1 MRRAGSGQ
9 LSLMPGPVSI
19 LKECWVGSDST
30 LALNDPQHKRTW
42 FFAGMSGYVSRLMSI
57 SSSNHADT
65 PVSGRDRMIIYISM
79 LLALFL
85 AALDQTIVATALP
98 SMIEDLS
105 GVERYAWV
113 ATSYLL
119 ASTSL
124 ALVYGK
130 LADTYSRKIVT
141 LLAIV
146 LFLGGSMLCGLAG
159 EFGDLP
165 VIGDGMTQ
173 LVLFRGIQGAGGGGL
188 FAMTFI
194 VIADLFTPAER
205 GKYQG
210 FVGAVFGI
218 ASVLGPL
225 IGGLLTDHAGGLIPG
240 IEGWRWVFYV
250 NVPVGG
256 LVLWVIIRRMP
267 RLDPPKGAARPD
279 LIGAALLLGGLAP
292 ATLALQLDKGSYPWL
307 PSLKT
312 DTASGGWESWL
323 TICLFAAGCLLLAAF
338 VRRSRTAPGPILDM
352 RLFADP
358 VFRRANASTF
368 FFGASLMSVSLF
380 LPLFLVNVLGV
391 SATRAGAALIPFS
404 LGIVFSATVAGQIV
418 NRVGYRPQI
427 VLGSLIFTVAS
438 ILLAT
443 MGPEVPYRRVALYT
457 VMCGLGL
464 GPAMPLFT
472 LAIQNAADV
481 RFIGQVTSASLFF
494 RQIGATIGAAL
505 MGTVLGTTLGVAF
518 SAIDMPAAVID
529 RGIVAEEF
537 VSSGGGE
544 LPNLVRVTYEHIAAT
559 EPVAEATLILAE
571 GERLAEEVA
580 EAVRAAFA
588 LATARIYWLASV
600 IAALGGILAMRI
612 PELPLRTT
620 HDRSVT
626 ISSHLE

>member
-1 MRRAGSGQ
+1 
-9 LSLMPGPVSI
+9 
-19 LKECWVGSDST
+19 
-30 LALNDPQHKRTW
+30 
-42 FFAGMSGYVSRLMSI
+42 
-57 SSSNHADT
+57 
-65 PVSGRDRMIIYISM
+65 MIIYISI

-98 SMIEDLS
+98 SMIEDLA

-141 LLAIV
+141 LCAIV

-165 VIGDGMTQ
+165 LIGDGMSQ

-225 IGGLLTDHAGGLIPG
+225 VGGLLTDHAGGLIPG
-240 IEGWRWVFYV
+240 VEGWRWVFYV

-267 RLDPPKGAARPD
+267 RLDPPKGAVKPD
-279 LIGAALLLGGLAP
+279 LIGAALLLGGLIP
-292 ATLALQLDKGSYPWL
+292 ATLALQLDKRNYPWL
-307 PSLKT
+307 PGLETNTTLGS
-312 DTASGGWESWL
+312 WESWL
-323 TICLFAAGCLLLAAF
+323 TICLIITGCSLLAAF
-338 VRRSRTAPGPILDM
+338 VRRSRIAPGPILEM

-391 SATRAGAALIPFS
+391 SATQAGAALIPFS
-404 LGIVFSATVAGQIV
+404 LGIVFSATLAGQIV

-427 VLGSLIFTVAS
+427 VLGSLIFISATS
-438 ILLAT
+438 LLAT
-443 MGPEVPYRRVALYT
+443 MGPEVPYSRVAIFT
-457 VMCGLGL
+457 VMCGLGV

-472 LAIQNAADV
+472 LAVQNAADV

-494 RQIGATIGAAL
+494 RQIGATVGAAL
-505 MGTVLGTTLGVAF
+505 MGSLLGTTLWVAF
-518 SAIDMPAAVID
+518 SAIDMPIEVID

-537 VSSGGGE
+537 VSSGGAE
-544 LPNLVRVTYEHIAAT
+544 LPNLVRATYQSIAAT
-559 EPVAEATLILAE
+559 EPVAEAALIMVE
-571 GERLAEEVA
+571 GERVAEEVA
-580 EAVRAAFA
+580 EAVKAAFA
-588 LATARIYWLASV
+588 LATTRIYWLAT
-600 IAALGGILAMRI
+600 IMTALGGILAIRI

-626 ISSHLE
+626 MPSDLE

>member
-1 MRRAGSGQ
+1 
-9 LSLMPGPVSI
+9 
-19 LKECWVGSDST
+19 
-30 LALNDPQHKRTW
+30 
-42 FFAGMSGYVSRLMSI
+42 
-57 SSSNHADT
+57 
-65 PVSGRDRMIIYISM
+65 MIIYISI

-98 SMIEDLS
+98 SMIEDLA

-130 LADTYSRKIVT
+130 FADTYSRKIVT
-141 LLAIV
+141 LCAIA
-146 LFLGGSMLCGLAG
+146 LFLVGSMLCGLAG

-165 VIGDGMTQ
+165 VIGDGMSQ
-173 LVLFRGIQGAGGGGL
+173 LVLFRGIQGAGGGGI
-188 FAMTFI
+188 FAMTFT

-267 RLDPPKGAARPD
+267 RLDPPKGAIKPD
-279 LIGAALLLGGLAP
+279 LIGAALLLGGLIP
-292 ATLALQLDKGSYPWL
+292 ATLALQLDKRSYPWL
-307 PSLKT
+307 PGLDANTTLWS
-312 DTASGGWESWL
+312 WESWL
-323 TICLFAAGCLLLAAF
+323 TICLIVTGCLLLASF
-338 VRRSRTAPGPILDM
+338 VRRSRVVPGPILEM

-391 SATRAGAALIPFS
+391 SATEAGAALIPFS
-404 LGIVFSATVAGQIV
+404 LGIVFSATLAGQIV

-427 VLGSLIFTVAS
+427 VLGSLVFISAT

-443 MGPEVPYRRVALYT
+443 MGPEVPYSRVAIFT
-457 VMCGLGL
+457 VMCGLGV

-494 RQIGATIGAAL
+494 RQTGATVGAAL
-505 MGTVLGTTLGVAF
+505 MGTLLGTTLWVAF
-518 SAIDMPAAVID
+518 SSIDMPTELTD

-537 VSSGGGE
+537 VSNGGAE
-544 LPNLVRVTYEHIAAT
+544 LPDLVRATYESIAAT
-559 EPVAEATLILAE
+559 EPVAEAALIMAE
-571 GERLAEEVA
+571 GERVAEEVT
-580 EAVRAAFA
+580 EAIRAAFA
-588 LATARIYWLASV
+588 LATSRIYWLAT
-600 IAALGGILAMRI
+600 IITALGGILAIRI

-620 HDRSVT
+620 HDRSET
-626 ISSHLE
+626 MSSDL

>member
-1 MRRAGSGQ
+1 
-9 LSLMPGPVSI
+9 
-19 LKECWVGSDST
+19 
-30 LALNDPQHKRTW
+30 
-42 FFAGMSGYVSRLMSI
+42 
-57 SSSNHADT
+57 
-65 PVSGRDRMIIYISM
+65 MIIYISI

-98 SMIEDLS
+98 SMIEDLA

-141 LLAIV
+141 LCAIV

-159 EFGDLP
+159 EFGNLP
-165 VIGDGMTQ
+165 LIGDGMSQ

-240 IEGWRWVFYV
+240 VEGWRWVFYV

-267 RLDPPKGAARPD
+267 RLDPPKGAVKPD
-279 LIGAALLLGGLAP
+279 LIGAALLLGGLIP
-292 ATLALQLDKGSYPWL
+292 ATLALQLDKRSYPWL
-307 PSLKT
+307 PGLET
-312 DTASGGWESWL
+312 NTTLRSWL
-323 TICLFAAGCLLLAAF
+323 TICLILTGCLLLAAF
-338 VRRSRTAPGPILDM
+338 VRRSRIAPGPILEM

-391 SATRAGAALIPFS
+391 SATQAGAALIPFS
-404 LGIVFSATVAGQIV
+404 LGIVFSATLAGQIV

-427 VLGSLIFTVAS
+427 VLGSLIFISATS
-438 ILLAT
+438 LLAT
-443 MGPEVPYRRVALYT
+443 MGPEVPYSRVAIFT
-457 VMCGLGL
+457 VMCGLGV

-472 LAIQNAADV
+472 LAVQNAADV

-494 RQIGATIGAAL
+494 RQIGATVGAAL
-505 MGTVLGTTLGVAF
+505 MGSLLGTTLWVAF
-518 SAIDMPAAVID
+518 SSIEMPIEVID

-537 VSSGGGE
+537 VSSGGAE
-544 LPNLVRVTYEHIAAT
+544 LPNLVRATYQSIAAT
-559 EPVAEATLILAE
+559 EPVTEAALIMAE
-571 GERLAEEVA
+571 GERVAEEVA
-580 EAVRAAFA
+580 EAVKAAFA
-588 LATARIYWLASV
+588 LATTRIYWLAT
-600 IAALGGILAMRI
+600 IMTALGGILAIRI

-626 ISSHLE
+626 MPSDLE

>member
-1 MRRAGSGQ
+1 
-9 LSLMPGPVSI
+9 
-19 LKECWVGSDST
+19 
-30 LALNDPQHKRTW
+30 
-42 FFAGMSGYVSRLMSI
+42 
-57 SSSNHADT
+57 
-65 PVSGRDRMIIYISM
+65 MIIYISI

-98 SMIEDLS
+98 SMIEDLA

-130 LADTYSRKIVT
+130 FADTYSRKIVP
-141 LLAIV
+141 LCAIA
-146 LFLGGSMLCGLAG
+146 LFLVGSMLCGLAG

-165 VIGDGMTQ
+165 VIGDGMSQ
-173 LVLFRGIQGAGGGGL
+173 LVLFRGIQGAGGGGI
-188 FAMTFI
+188 FAMTFT

-267 RLDPPKGAARPD
+267 RLDPPKGAIKPD
-279 LIGAALLLGGLAP
+279 LIGAALLLGGLIP
-292 ATLALQLDKGSYPWL
+292 ATLALQLDKRSYPWL
-307 PSLKT
+307 PGLDANTTLWS
-312 DTASGGWESWL
+312 WESWL
-323 TICLFAAGCLLLAAF
+323 TIFLIVTGCLLLASF
-338 VRRSRTAPGPILDM
+338 VRRSRVVPGPILEM

-391 SATRAGAALIPFS
+391 SATEAGAALIPFS
-404 LGIVFSATVAGQIV
+404 LGIVFSATLAGQIV

-427 VLGSLIFTVAS
+427 VLGSLVFISAT

-443 MGPEVPYRRVALYT
+443 MGPEVPYSRVAIFT
-457 VMCGLGL
+457 VMCGLGV

-494 RQIGATIGAAL
+494 RQTGATVGAAL
-505 MGTVLGTTLGVAF
+505 MGTLLGTTLWVAF
-518 SAIDMPAAVID
+518 SSIDMPIEVTD

-537 VSSGGGE
+537 ISNGGAE
-544 LPNLVRVTYEHIAAT
+544 LPDLVRATYESIAAT
-559 EPVAEATLILAE
+559 EPVAEAALIMAE
-571 GERLAEEVA
+571 GERVAEEVT

-588 LATARIYWLASV
+588 LATSRIYWLAT
-600 IAALGGILAMRI
+600 IITALGGILAIRI

-620 HDRSVT
+620 HDRSET
-626 ISSHLE
+626 MSSDL

>member
-1 MRRAGSGQ
+1 
-9 LSLMPGPVSI
+9 
-19 LKECWVGSDST
+19 
-30 LALNDPQHKRTW
+30 
-42 FFAGMSGYVSRLMSI
+42 
-57 SSSNHADT
+57 
-65 PVSGRDRMIIYISM
+65 MIIYISI

-98 SMIEDLS
+98 SMIEDLA

-130 LADTYSRKIVT
+130 FADTYSRKIVT
-141 LLAIV
+141 LCAIA
-146 LFLGGSMLCGLAG
+146 LFLVGSMLCGLAG

-165 VIGDGMTQ
+165 VIGDGMSQ
-173 LVLFRGIQGAGGGGL
+173 LVLFRGIQGAGGGGI
-188 FAMTFI
+188 FAMTFT

-267 RLDPPKGAARPD
+267 RLDPPKGAIKPD
-279 LIGAALLLGGLAP
+279 LIGAALLLGGLIP
-292 ATLALQLDKGSYPWL
+292 ATLALQLDKRSYPWL
-307 PSLKT
+307 PGLDANTTLWS
-312 DTASGGWESWL
+312 WESWL
-323 TICLFAAGCLLLAAF
+323 TIFLIVTGCLLLASF
-338 VRRSRTAPGPILDM
+338 VRRSRVVPGPILEM

-391 SATRAGAALIPFS
+391 SATEAGAALIPFS
-404 LGIVFSATVAGQIV
+404 LGIVFSATLAGQIV

-427 VLGSLIFTVAS
+427 VLGSLVFISAT

-443 MGPEVPYRRVALYT
+443 MGPEVPYSRVAIFT
-457 VMCGLGL
+457 VMCGLGV

-494 RQIGATIGAAL
+494 RQTGATVGAAL
-505 MGTVLGTTLGVAF
+505 MGTLLGTTLWVAF
-518 SAIDMPAAVID
+518 SSIDMPIEVTD

-537 VSSGGGE
+537 ISNGGAE
-544 LPNLVRVTYEHIAAT
+544 LPDLVRATYESIAAT
-559 EPVAEATLILAE
+559 EPAAQAALIMAE
-571 GERLAEEVA
+571 GERVAEEVT

-588 LATARIYWLASV
+588 LATSRIYWLAT
-600 IAALGGILAMRI
+600 IITALGGILAIRI

-620 HDRSVT
+620 HDRSET
-626 ISSHLE
+626 MSSDL

>member
-1 MRRAGSGQ
+1 
-9 LSLMPGPVSI
+9 
-19 LKECWVGSDST
+19 
-30 LALNDPQHKRTW
+30 
-42 FFAGMSGYVSRLMSI
+42 
-57 SSSNHADT
+57 
-65 PVSGRDRMIIYISM
+65 MIIYISI

-98 SMIEDLS
+98 SMIEDLA

-130 LADTYSRKIVT
+130 FADTYSRKIVT
-141 LLAIV
+141 LCAIA
-146 LFLGGSMLCGLAG
+146 LFLVGSMLCGLAG

-165 VIGDGMTQ
+165 VIGDGMSQ
-173 LVLFRGIQGAGGGGL
+173 LVLFRGIQGAGGGGI
-188 FAMTFI
+188 FAMTFT

-225 IGGLLTDHAGGLIPG
+225 IGGLLTDHAGELIPG

-267 RLDPPKGAARPD
+267 RLDPPKGTIKPD
-279 LIGAALLLGGLAP
+279 LIGAALLLGGLIP
-292 ATLALQLDKGSYPWL
+292 ATLALQLDKRSYPWL
-307 PSLKT
+307 PGLDANTTLWS
-312 DTASGGWESWL
+312 WESWL
-323 TICLFAAGCLLLAAF
+323 TIFLIVTGCLLLASF
-338 VRRSRTAPGPILDM
+338 VRRSRVVPGPILEM

-391 SATRAGAALIPFS
+391 SATEAGAALIPFS
-404 LGIVFSATVAGQIV
+404 LGIVFSATLAGQIV

-427 VLGSLIFTVAS
+427 VLGSLVFISAT

-443 MGPEVPYRRVALYT
+443 MGPEVPYSRVAIFT
-457 VMCGLGL
+457 VMCGLGV

-494 RQIGATIGAAL
+494 RQTGATVGAAL
-505 MGTVLGTTLGVAF
+505 MGTLLGTTLWVAF
-518 SAIDMPAAVID
+518 SSIDMPIEVTD

-537 VSSGGGE
+537 ISNGGAE
-544 LPNLVRVTYEHIAAT
+544 LPDLVRATYESIAAT
-559 EPVAEATLILAE
+559 EPVAEAALIMAE
-571 GERLAEEVA
+571 GERVAEEVT

-588 LATARIYWLASV
+588 LATSRIYWLAT
-600 IAALGGILAMRI
+600 IITALGGILAIRI

-620 HDRSVT
+620 HDRSET
-626 ISSHLE
+626 MSSDL

>member
-1 MRRAGSGQ
+1 
-9 LSLMPGPVSI
+9 
-19 LKECWVGSDST
+19 
-30 LALNDPQHKRTW
+30 
-42 FFAGMSGYVSRLMSI
+42 MSI
-57 SSSNHADT
+57 TSTNDVAA
-65 PVSGRDRMIIYISM
+65 PVSGRDRMIIYISI

-98 SMIEDLS
+98 SMIEDLA

-130 LADTYSRKIVT
+130 FADTYSRKIVT
-141 LLAIV
+141 LCAIA
-146 LFLGGSMLCGLAG
+146 LFLVGSMLCGLAG

-165 VIGDGMTQ
+165 VIGDGMSQ
-173 LVLFRGIQGAGGGGL
+173 LVLFRGIQGAGGGGI
-188 FAMTFI
+188 FAMTFT

-267 RLDPPKGAARPD
+267 RLDPPKGAIKPD
-279 LIGAALLLGGLAP
+279 LIGAALLLGGLIP
-292 ATLALQLDKGSYPWL
+292 ATLALQLDKRSYPWL
-307 PSLKT
+307 PGLDANTTLWS
-312 DTASGGWESWL
+312 WESWL
-323 TICLFAAGCLLLAAF
+323 TIFLIVTGCLLLASF
-338 VRRSRTAPGPILDM
+338 VRRSRVVPGPILEM

-391 SATRAGAALIPFS
+391 SATEAGAALIPFS
-404 LGIVFSATVAGQIV
+404 LGIVFSATLAGQIV

-427 VLGSLIFTVAS
+427 VLGSLVFISAT

-443 MGPEVPYRRVALYT
+443 MGPEVPYSRVAIFT
-457 VMCGLGL
+457 VMCGLGV

-494 RQIGATIGAAL
+494 RQTGATVGAAL
-505 MGTVLGTTLGVAF
+505 MGTLLGTTLWVAF
-518 SAIDMPAAVID
+518 SSIDMPIEVTD

-537 VSSGGGE
+537 ISNGGAE
-544 LPNLVRVTYEHIAAT
+544 LPDLVRATYESIAAT
-559 EPVAEATLILAE
+559 EPVAEAALIMAE
-571 GERLAEEVA
+571 GERVAEEVT

-588 LATARIYWLASV
+588 LATSRIYWLAT
-600 IAALGGILAMRI
+600 IITALGGILAIRI

-620 HDRSVT
+620 HDRSET
-626 ISSHLE
+626 MSSDL

>member
-1 MRRAGSGQ
+1 
-9 LSLMPGPVSI
+9 
-19 LKECWVGSDST
+19 
-30 LALNDPQHKRTW
+30 
-42 FFAGMSGYVSRLMSI
+42 MSI
-57 SSSNHADT
+57 TSTNDVAA
-65 PVSGRDRMIIYISM
+65 PVSGRDRMIIYISI

-98 SMIEDLS
+98 SMIEDLA

-130 LADTYSRKIVT
+130 FADTYSRKFVT
-141 LLAIV
+141 LCAIA
-146 LFLGGSMLCGLAG
+146 LFLVGSMLCGLAG

-165 VIGDGMTQ
+165 VIGDGMSQ
-173 LVLFRGIQGAGGGGL
+173 LVLFRGIQGAGGGGI
-188 FAMTFI
+188 FAMTFT

-267 RLDPPKGAARPD
+267 RLDPPKGAIKPD
-279 LIGAALLLGGLAP
+279 LIGAALLLGGLIP
-292 ATLALQLDKGSYPWL
+292 ATLALQLDKRSYPWL
-307 PSLKT
+307 PGLDANTTLWS
-312 DTASGGWESWL
+312 WESWL
-323 TICLFAAGCLLLAAF
+323 TIFLIVTGCLLLASF
-338 VRRSRTAPGPILDM
+338 VRRSRVVPGPILEM

-391 SATRAGAALIPFS
+391 SATEAGAALIPFS
-404 LGIVFSATVAGQIV
+404 LGIVFSATLAGQIV

-427 VLGSLIFTVAS
+427 VLGSLVFISAT

-443 MGPEVPYRRVALYT
+443 MGPEVPYSRVAIFT
-457 VMCGLGL
+457 VMCGLGV

-494 RQIGATIGAAL
+494 RQTGATVGAAL
-505 MGTVLGTTLGVAF
+505 MGTLLGTTLWVAF
-518 SAIDMPAAVID
+518 SSIDMPIEVTD

-537 VSSGGGE
+537 ISNGGAE
-544 LPNLVRVTYEHIAAT
+544 LPDLVRATYESIAAT
-559 EPVAEATLILAE
+559 EPVAEAALIMAE
-571 GERLAEEVA
+571 GERVAEEVT

-588 LATARIYWLASV
+588 LATSRIYWLAT
-600 IAALGGILAMRI
+600 IITALGGILAIRI

-620 HDRSVT
+620 HDRSET
-626 ISSHLE
+626 MSSDL